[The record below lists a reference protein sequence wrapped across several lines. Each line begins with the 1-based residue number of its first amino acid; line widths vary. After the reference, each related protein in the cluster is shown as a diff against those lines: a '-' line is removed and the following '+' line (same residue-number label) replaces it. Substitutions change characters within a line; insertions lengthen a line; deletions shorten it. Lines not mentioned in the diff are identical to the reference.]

1 MARDLPALWRSAEW
15 RAAIEAWLLP
25 ALEEAGVRVTGP
37 VVQDRVRFW
46 STLLH
51 VETDAGRV
59 WVKENAPSQA
69 FEAGLVQVVE
79 EIVPGTCAP
88 LVAVDAARGWFA
100 TADLGLPLWHDETP
114 PPPDDWVAVVAG
126 YSAAQHVLAN
136 HADAVLAAG
145 VPLFPEDPDDVVAWV
160 TDLLD
165 GLRALPADDPRRPT
179 DEEAALVED
188 GLDRIHDAAAVLTA
202 SGLPSTLQH
211 NDLHLANAFRRPDGG
226 MTYIDL
232 GDSVCGRT
240 RSRRCGSRCGSCAT
254 GSPSPRTTPT
264 CAAPATPGSSHGPT
278 ASTARTS
285 PPCCPP
291 RTGSRACTA
300 PSRGRASSATC
311 RSGSSTTSSCGL
323 RSSGSSTPPPPTRT
337 PRASPAE
344 PLGGCGPASVTRR

>member
-15 RAAIEAWLLP
+15 RAAIEGWLLP
-25 ALEEAGVRVTGP
+25 ALEGAGLRVSGP

-79 EIVPGTCAP
+79 EIVPGMCAP

-100 TADLGLPLWHDETP
+100 TADLGLPLWHDETA

-126 YSAAQHVLAN
+126 YSAAQRVLAD
-136 HADAVLAAG
+136 HADAVLGAG
-145 VPLFPEDPDDVVAWV
+145 VPLFPEAPDDVVAWV

-179 DEEAALVED
+179 DEEAALVDD
-188 GLDRIHDAAAVLTA
+188 GLGRIHDAAAVLAA

-232 GDSVCGRT
+232 GDSVWAHPLTTMRIPLWIMRHRFTLAEDDRDLRRARDAGLEPWTDRFDREDLAALLPAAERLSCLHRAESWARLQRDVPLRVVDDEFV
-240 RSRRCGSRCGSCAT
+240 RSAVEWVVDA
-254 GSPSPRTTPT
+254 
-264 CAAPATPGSSHGPT
+264 AAPDPY
-278 ASTARTS
+278 ASGVAR
-285 PPCCPP
+285 
-291 RTGSRACTA
+291 
-300 PSRGRASSATC
+300 
-311 RSGSSTTSSCGL
+311 
-323 RSSGSSTPPPPTRT
+323 
-337 PRASPAE
+337 
-344 PLGGCGPASVTRR
+344 